1 MELTRTTAAKL
12 FNEPVMKSWM
22 AAMSGSPF
30 LGVTRLDFTFKKKH
44 ENSISFYLSTAT
56 VGQQSDNS
64 RTTSDNSRSTVGQ
77 RSDNGRTTV
86 GQQSASSRIAVG
98 QQSNYFI
105 TARE

>member
-30 LGVTRLDFTFKKKH
+30 LGVTRLDFTFKNKH
-44 ENSISFYLSTAT
+44 ENGISFYLSTAT

-64 RTTSDNSRSTVGQ
+64 RPTVGQ
-77 RSDNGRTTV
+77 QSDISRTTV
-86 GQQSASSRIAVG
+86 GQRRMRFSERKCEIK
-98 QQSNYFI
+98 I
-105 TARE
+105 IL